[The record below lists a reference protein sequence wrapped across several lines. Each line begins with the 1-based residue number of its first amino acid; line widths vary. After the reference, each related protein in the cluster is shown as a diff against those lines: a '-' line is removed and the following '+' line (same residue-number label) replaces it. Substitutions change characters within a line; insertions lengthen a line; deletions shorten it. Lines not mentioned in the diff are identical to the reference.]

1 MSGNPGAVA
10 SDANS
15 ALRSRVAVRLEAT
28 AGALASAASD
38 LLLIPCCEG
47 ESTLPGDARP
57 LSKPLAPLLADRM
70 ERGEFT
76 GKANQL
82 SLADSHGVTT
92 AKRLLLVGLGKRSS
106 VTAETVRQAMGK
118 AAVMIKSL
126 GVAHVAVPLFGPGLG
141 KLTPAAAAQAQAE
154 GLLLGLYDF
163 NLYKT
168 EVKPPLTSLGR
179 VTWVIND
186 RRQLPVVQ
194 AALERASIIAD
205 AAMLARDLGNH
216 PSNVATPSA
225 IAELARSLA
234 AELKLRCTI
243 MERVEMEQLGM
254 WALVGVA
261 RGSQEPPKLIM
272 LEYKGGRADDPPIA
286 LVGKT
291 ITFDTG
297 GISLKPS
304 ENMEQMKDDM
314 SGGAAVLAA
323 IQAAARLKLPVNV
336 TGFLP
341 ATENMPSGTAQKPG
355 DIVKTLSGLTIEVIN
370 TDAEGRLI
378 LADALTY
385 AARLKPKWLIDIATL
400 TGACGVA
407 LGKHAIGLLGTSP
420 ELIAALKAAGEAT
433 GERAW
438 EMPLWEPYYDQIKS
452 NVADVQNVGGRYGG
466 VITAGAFLSKFV
478 GEASWAHLDIAS
490 TAWIDEPRPYTP
502 KGVTGVGVRLLIEFL
517 SRQGGG
523 KPAPRSGRRA
533 RPAKSRPARARR

>member
-1 MSGNPGAVA
+1 VA
-10 SDANS
+10 SDAQS
-15 ALRSRVAVRLEAT
+15 ALRSRVAVRLEA
-28 AGALASAASD
+28 ASGALASAAAD

-47 ESTLPGDARP
+47 ESTLPGDAKP
-57 LSKPLAPLLADRM
+57 LSKPLSPLLTDRR

-82 SLADSHGVTT
+82 SLAEPQGV
-92 AKRLLLVGLGKRSS
+92 AAARRLLLVGLGKRSA
-106 VTAETVRQAMGK
+106 VTPETIRQAMGK
-118 AAVMIKSL
+118 AAGMIKHL
-126 GVAHVAVPLFGPGLG
+126 GVAHIATPLFGSGLG
-141 KLTPAAAAQAQAE
+141 KMTPSAAAQAQAE

-168 EVKPPLTSLGR
+168 EARPPVKSLTR
-179 VTWVIND
+179 ATWVIGD
-186 RRQLPVVQ
+186 RRLLPVAQ
-194 AALERASIIAD
+194 AALERAGIIAD

-216 PSNVATPSA
+216 PSNVATPSK
-225 IAELARSLA
+225 IAELALTLSG
-234 AELKLRCTI
+234 ELKLRCTI
-243 MERVEMEQLGM
+243 MERAEMERLGM

-261 RGSQEPPKLIM
+261 RGSQEPPKLIVI
-272 LEYKGGRADDPPIA
+272 EYKGGHAGEPPIA

-297 GISLKPS
+297 GISIKPS

-385 AARLKPKWLIDIATL
+385 ATRVKPKWLVDIATL

-407 LGKHAIGLLGTSP
+407 LGKHAIGLLGTAP
-420 ELIAALKAAGEAT
+420 GLVAALKEAGEAT
-433 GERAW
+433 GERTW

-452 NVADVQNVGGRYGG
+452 SVADVQNVGGRYGG

-478 GEASWAHLDIAS
+478 GETPWAHLDIAS

-517 SRQGGG
+517 SRQRAG
-523 KPAPRSGRRA
+523 KATLRPGRRA
-533 RPAKSRPARARR
+533 PAGKTKPARARR

>member
-1 MSGNPGAVA
+1 MSGNLGAVA

-15 ALRSRVAVRLEAT
+15 ALRSRVAVRPEAAAGSLAT
-28 AGALASAASD
+28 AAAD

-57 LSKPLAPLLADRM
+57 LSKALAPLLADRA

-82 SLADSHGVTT
+82 SLADSHGTAE
-92 AKRLLLVGLGKRSS
+92 AKRLLLVGLGKRAA

-118 AAVMIKSL
+118 AAGMIKTL
-126 GVAHVAVPLFGPGLG
+126 GVTQVAVPLFGPVLG
-141 KLTPAAAAQAQAE
+141 KLTPAAAVQAQAE

-168 EVKPPLTSLGR
+168 EAKPPVKTLSR
-179 VTWVIND
+179 VTWVIKD
-186 RRQLPVVQ
+186 RRQLPAVQ
-194 AALERASIIAD
+194 AGLERASIIAD

-216 PSNVATPSA
+216 PSNVATPST

-243 MERVEMEQLGM
+243 MERVEMERLGM

-420 ELIAALKAAGEAT
+420 ELVSALKAAGEAT
-433 GERAW
+433 GERTW

-478 GEASWAHLDIAS
+478 GEAPWAHLDIAS

-523 KPAPRSGRRA
+523 KTAPRSGRRV
-533 RPAKSRPARARR
+533 RPAKSRPVRARR

>member
-1 MSGNPGAVA
+1 VA
-10 SDANS
+10 SDAKS
-15 ALRSRVAVRLEAT
+15 ALRSRVAVRLDAT
-28 AGALASAASD
+28 AGALASAAAD
-38 LLLIPCCEG
+38 LLVIPCCEG
-47 ESTLPGDARP
+47 ESTLPGDAKP
-57 LSKPLAPLLADRM
+57 LSKPLAPLLTDRRK
-70 ERGEFT
+70 RGEFT

-82 SLADSHGVTT
+82 SLAEPHGLVS
-92 AKRLLLVGLGKRSS
+92 AKRLLLVGLGKRSA
-106 VTAETVRQAMGK
+106 VTAETIRQAMGK
-118 AAVMIKSL
+118 AAGQIKTL
-126 GVAHVAVPLFGPGLG
+126 GVTHIATPLFGPGLG
-141 KLTPAAAAQAQAE
+141 KLTPAAVAQAQAE

-168 EVKPPLTSLGR
+168 EPKPPVKSLTR
-179 VTWVIND
+179 ATWIVGD
-186 RRQLPVVQ
+186 RRWLPTVQ
-194 AALERASIIAD
+194 AALERAAIIAD

-216 PSNVATPSA
+216 PSNVATPSK
-225 IAELARSLA
+225 IAELARALA

-243 MERVEMEQLGM
+243 MERAEMERLGM

-272 LEYKGGRADDPPIA
+272 LEYKGGPAPAHDPPIV

-323 IQAAARLKLPVNV
+323 IQAAARLKLPVHV
-336 TGFLP
+336 IGLLP

-385 AARLKPKWLIDIATL
+385 AARLKPKWLVDIATL

-407 LGKHAIGLLGTSP
+407 LGKHAIGLIGTAP
-420 ELIAALKAAGEAT
+420 KLVAALKEAGEAT
-433 GERAW
+433 GERTW
-438 EMPLWEPYYDQIKS
+438 EMPLWEPYFDQIKS
-452 NVADVQNVGGRYGG
+452 HVADVQNVGGRYGG

-478 GEASWAHLDIAS
+478 GDAPWAHLDIAS

-517 SRQGGG
+517 SRQRAG
-523 KPAPRSGRRA
+523 KATPRSGGRG
-533 RPAKSRPARARR
+533 PALKTKPTRARR

>member
-1 MSGNPGAVA
+1 MSGNPDAVA
-10 SDANS
+10 SDAGF
-15 ALRSRVAVRLEAT
+15 ALRSRVAVSLEAT
-28 AGALASAASD
+28 AGALASFAAD

-47 ESTLPGDARP
+47 EPALPGDARP
-57 LSKPLAPLLADRM
+57 LTKPLAPLLADRGD
-70 ERGEFT
+70 RGEFT

-82 SLADSHGVTT
+82 SLADSQGVSA
-92 AKRLLLVGLGKRSS
+92 AKRLLLVGLGKRSA
-106 VTAETVRQAMGK
+106 VTAETLRQAMGK
-118 AAVMIKSL
+118 AAGLIKTL
-126 GVAHVAVPLFGPGLG
+126 GVPHVAVPLFGSGLG
-141 KLTPAAAAQAQAE
+141 KLTPAAAAQVQAE

-168 EVKPPLTSLGR
+168 EAKPPVKPLGR
-179 VTWVIND
+179 ATWVISD
-186 RRQLPVVQ
+186 RRQLQAVR

-216 PSNVATPSA
+216 PSNIATPST
-225 IAELARSLA
+225 IAELARALS
-234 AELKLRCTI
+234 AEQKLRCTVI
-243 MERVEMEQLGM
+243 ERAEMERLGM

-272 LEYKGGRADDPPIA
+272 VEYKGGRADEPPIA

-336 TGFLP
+336 TAFLP

-355 DIVKTLSGLTIEVIN
+355 DIVKSLSGLTIEVIN

-420 ELIAALKAAGEAT
+420 ALVAALKEAGEAT

-452 NVADVQNVGGRYGG
+452 SVADVQNVGGRYGG
-466 VITAGAFLSKFV
+466 VITAAAFLSKFV
-478 GEASWAHLDIAS
+478 GETPWAHLDIAS

-517 SRQGGG
+517 SRQRGG
-523 KPAPRSGRRA
+523 KASPRAGVRPPAPK
-533 RPAKSRPARARR
+533 AKPARARR

>member
-1 MSGNPGAVA
+1 MSGNPRAVA
-10 SDANS
+10 SDAKS
-15 ALRSRVAVRLEAT
+15 ALRSHVAVRLEAT
-28 AGALASAASD
+28 AGALASAAAD

-47 ESTLPGDARP
+47 ESTLPGEAKP
-57 LSKPLAPLLADRM
+57 LSKLLAPLLADRR

-82 SLADSHGVTT
+82 SLAEPRGVVA
-92 AKRLLLVGLGKRSS
+92 AKRLLLVGLGKRST
-106 VTAETVRQAMGK
+106 VTAEMIRQAMGN
-118 AAVMIKSL
+118 AAGSIKTL
-126 GVAHVAVPLFGPGLG
+126 GVAHIATPLFGPGLG
-141 KLTPAAAAQAQAE
+141 KLTASSVAQAQAE
-154 GLLLGLYDF
+154 GLLLALYDF

-168 EVKPPLTSLGR
+168 EAKPPVKSLTR
-179 VTWVIND
+179 ATWVIAD
-186 RRQLPVVQ
+186 RRLLPIVQ
-194 AALERASIIAD
+194 GALEWASVVAD

-216 PSNVATPSA
+216 PSNVATPSN
-225 IAELARSLA
+225 IAGLARALA

-243 MERVEMEQLGM
+243 MERSEMERLGM

-261 RGSQEPPKLIM
+261 RGSQEPPKLII
-272 LEYKGGRADDPPIA
+272 LEYKGGRAGEPPIV

-297 GISLKPS
+297 GISIKPS

-385 AARLKPKWLIDIATL
+385 ATRLKPKWLIDIATL

-407 LGKHAIGLLGTSP
+407 LGKHAIGLIGTAP
-420 ELIAALKAAGEAT
+420 KLVAALKEAGEAT
-433 GERAW
+433 GERVW

-478 GEASWAHLDIAS
+478 GETPWAHLDIAS
-490 TAWIDEPRPYTP
+490 TAWSDEPRPYTP

-517 SRQGGG
+517 SRQRGG
-523 KPAPRSGRRA
+523 KASPRSRRRA
-533 RPAKSRPARARR
+533 TAGKTKATRAKR